1 MNPSYLGKEA
11 CTVTADRDRA
21 ASEFSS
27 YTYPRHQIE
36 SPKRP
41 TKNSTQG
48 RLPLTRLS
56 KIHPLILIL

>member
-1 MNPSYLGKEA
+1 MIFTN
-11 CTVTADRDRA
+11 
-21 ASEFSS
+21 SS
-27 YTYPRHQIE
+27 VDEGERHQIE